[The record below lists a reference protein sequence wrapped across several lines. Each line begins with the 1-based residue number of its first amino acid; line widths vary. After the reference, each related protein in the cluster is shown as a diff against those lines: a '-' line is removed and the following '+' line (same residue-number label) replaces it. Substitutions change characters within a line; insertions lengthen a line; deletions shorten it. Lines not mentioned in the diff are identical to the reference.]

1 MTIRFT
7 TLASAMLV
15 VGAAAC
21 ASGTQASGS
30 AASANAAAAAD
41 PVGTVI
47 VANMGD
53 NTATLIDVASKRVVA
68 TLPTGNGAHEVAVSH
83 DGRWAVVSNYGVRG
97 APGNTLTVID
107 VPAAAVTRTIDL
119 GEFRRPHSSAF
130 LPGDS
135 QFVVTSEM
143 AKAIVLV
150 DFKAGTVIGSIPTN
164 HPASHMLAV
173 TADARRIYTANIA
186 DGTVSEIDGPGRKF
200 VREYT
205 VAPQVEGIAVSPGGE
220 QVWVGS
226 NKSNTVTILDPKAG
240 AIAGTIAGFGMAY
253 RLAVTPDNRTVV
265 ITDPPNAVVR
275 IIDRVTRKD
284 RATVK
289 IPAEGV
295 TDKAEFPGSPSP
307 EGIILSR
314 DGRTAFVALQGN
326 SRVAIIDIG
335 TGSILGYVPTGA
347 GPDGIGYS
355 PFGR

>member
-1 MTIRFT
+1 M
-7 TLASAMLV
+7 
-15 VGAAAC
+15 
-21 ASGTQASGS
+21 
-30 AASANAAAAAD
+30 
-41 PVGTVI
+41 
-47 VANMGD
+47 
-53 NTATLIDVASKRVVA
+53 
-68 TLPTGNGAHEVAVSH
+68 
-83 DGRWAVVSNYGVRG
+83 
-97 APGNTLTVID
+97 
-107 VPAAAVTRTIDL
+107 
-119 GEFRRPHSSAF
+119 
-130 LPGDS
+130 
-135 QFVVTSEM
+135 
-143 AKAIVLV
+143 
-150 DFKAGTVIGSIPTN
+150 
-164 HPASHMLAV
+164 
-173 TADARRIYTANIA
+173 
-186 DGTVSEIDGPGRKF
+186 SEIDVPGRKF

-205 VAPQVEGIAVSPGGE
+205 VAPAGGGDRGEPGRRAGLGR
-220 QVWVGS
+220 QQQ
-226 NKSNTVTILDPKAG
+226 SNTVTILDPKAG

-275 IIDRVTRKD
+275 IIDRATRKD

-335 TGSILGYVPTGA
+335 TGTILGYVPTGA

>member
-1 MTIRFT
+1 MMIR
-7 TLASAMLV
+7 LASLASLLL
-15 VGAAAC
+15 AAASC
-21 ASGTQASGS
+21 ASSPQATGGS
-30 AASANAAAAAD
+30 ASPNASAAAG
-41 PVGTVI
+41 PSGTVV

-68 TLPTGNGAHEVAVSH
+68 TLPTGDGAHEVAVSH

-97 APGNTLTVID
+97 APGNSLTVID
-107 VPAAAVTRTIDL
+107 VPAAVVTRTIDL

-135 QFVVTSEM
+135 LFVVTSEM
-143 AKAIVLV
+143 SKAIVFV
-150 DFKAGTVIGSIPTN
+150 DFKAGTVAGSVLTN
-164 HPASHMLAV
+164 HPVSHMLAMTV
-173 TADARRIYTANIA
+173 DARRIFTSNIA
-186 DGTVSEIDGPGRKF
+186 DGTVSEIDVPGRKF

-226 NKSNTVTILDPKAG
+226 NQAKMVTILDPKTG
-240 AIAGTIAGFGMAY
+240 TTAGTISGFGMPY

-265 ITDPPNAVVR
+265 ITDPPNAVVH
-275 IIDRVTRKD
+275 IIDRATRRD

-307 EGIILSR
+307 EGVVLSR

-335 TGSILGYVPTGA
+335 SGSILGYVPTGA
-347 GPDGIGYS
+347 GPDGIAYS